1 MKMWMI
7 GFLLGV
13 LLVILIA
20 VIVFTVRKSQSKE
33 TYDERQRT
41 ARGEAGKIGFVAA
54 MVGFLILFMI
64 ELFAAEK
71 GLNINLLFPIAVIAF
86 VSLGIFGCVCIW
98 KDAWI
103 TLYQNPKKTLIYS
116 ALICFSNYLLAA
128 LNYYN
133 YCFSYEYG
141 SAIDK
146 KSLLKML
153 VGFPFESKIPDLSA
167 TNLFA
172 PFINAMCAT
181 VMLVLIINYLLK
193 LSSDKSKEKREMNE
207 ES

>member
-1 MKMWMI
+1 MEMWMI

-86 VSLGIFGCVCIW
+86 VSLGISI
-98 KDAWI
+98 
-103 TLYQNPKKTLIYS
+103 QRS
-116 ALICFSNYLLAA
+116 FSIRKEIRKCRRFENAA
-128 LNYYN
+128 IRNIELSLFVSFLETRLFHNHQ
-133 YCFSYEYG
+133 
-141 SAIDK
+141 
-146 KSLLKML
+146 KSTHL
-153 VGFPFESKIPDLSA
+153 
-167 TNLFA
+167 
-172 PFINAMCAT
+172 
-181 VMLVLIINYLLK
+181 
-193 LSSDKSKEKREMNE
+193 
-207 ES
+207 